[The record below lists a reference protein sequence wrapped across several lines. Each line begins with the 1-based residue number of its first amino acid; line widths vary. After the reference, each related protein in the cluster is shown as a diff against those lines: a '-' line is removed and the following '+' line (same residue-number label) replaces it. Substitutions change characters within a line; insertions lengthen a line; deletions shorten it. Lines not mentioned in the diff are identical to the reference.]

1 MAVVAAALSEITL
14 SLSCT
19 LVLSESKLA
28 IMLVLEINR
37 KKKPDRLVEGEG
49 VFVSGVF
56 VSGELV
62 SCVGGGV
69 LGVTS

>member
-28 IMLVLEINR
+28 IMLVLEMNR
-37 KKKPDRLVEGEG
+37 KKSLIGLWRARVYLFQVCLFRGSWCHVWEGECWG
-49 VFVSGVF
+49 
-56 VSGELV
+56 
-62 SCVGGGV
+62 
-69 LGVTS
+69 